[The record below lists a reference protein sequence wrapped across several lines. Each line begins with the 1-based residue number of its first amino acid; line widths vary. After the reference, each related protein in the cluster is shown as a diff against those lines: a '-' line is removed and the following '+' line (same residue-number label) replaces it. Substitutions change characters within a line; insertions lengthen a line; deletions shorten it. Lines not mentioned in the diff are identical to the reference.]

1 MEFWLNSVHI
11 LTEDVRNK
19 IAAGEVIER
28 PVSVIKE
35 LVENS
40 IDAHSTQITVA
51 IENGGKDL
59 IQVIDN
65 GIGMSE
71 DDALLAFER
80 HSTSKIRNAD
90 DIIHINTLG
99 FRGEALPSIA
109 SVSRLT
115 LVTREDNSEV
125 ATQIDFA
132 DGKLLQMTKAS
143 ANKGTAITIKGL
155 FRNIPARRK
164 FLRSETAELKH
175 ILKYFHY
182 QSLLY
187 PEITFKLIVNGK
199 EKLHYKKAAD
209 INARLAD
216 VFGSKFF
223 ELDIIPV
230 NQESN
235 ELSMSGYIFGLEE
248 AKSTL
253 LDEKYTFI
261 NGRFIS
267 DKTIYHSIR
276 AAYAPFIAKTRIW
289 MQGSTPPYIIFI
301 NLPAELI
308 DFNVHPAKLEVRF
321 RDQQLIH
328 SFVKNTITNALTTYE
343 ETLFQSAK
351 TKFHHASEVSK
362 ATYVE
367 KEIYKSR
374 IDIPRFSSYKK
385 ELGNLYQTD
394 LFKSNEALP
403 KKDIPILN
411 QGLADAQKQMEL
423 FPEMP
428 NDNISMPIL
437 HKNEE
442 DYVNPWQLHNSYVF
456 VQVEDGLVILD
467 QHAAH
472 ERIIYE
478 KMVHRT
484 KGAPAVRQKLVFPI
498 VIDIPPYIRPIIQE
512 QLEQN
517 LVLMEKIGFKLKKFS
532 GSSIVVEEIPAE
544 LDDWQGGEV
553 FVEILKQLQ
562 DELEE
567 NKDFRDSLAKS
578 IACKAAIKAGKYLSK
593 KEMLNLIN
601 DLFACQTPY
610 FCPHGRPLMIKM
622 SLNEFEKRFKRIL

>member
-1 MEFWLNSVHI
+1 LNRIHI

-40 IDAHSTQITVA
+40 IDAEATQITVA

-59 IQVIDN
+59 IQVADN
-65 GIGMSE
+65 GLGMSE

-115 LVTREDNSEV
+115 LMTREESSEV
-125 ATQIDFA
+125 ATQIDFS
-132 DGKLLQMTKAS
+132 DGKLMGVSKTS
-143 ANKGTAITIKGL
+143 ANPGTSISVKGL
-155 FRNIPARRK
+155 FKSIPARRK
-164 FLRSETAELKH
+164 FLRSESAEMKH

-187 PEITFKLIVNGK
+187 PEVTFRLMVNGK
-199 EKLHYKKAAD
+199 EKLHYKQAKD
-209 INARLAD
+209 IQERLVD

-223 ELDIIPV
+223 EMDIIPV
-230 NQESN
+230 SQKVN
-235 ELSMSGYIFGLEE
+235 ELSLSGYIFGLEE
-248 AKSTL
+248 SKPGL
-253 LDEKYTFI
+253 VDEKYIFI
-261 NGRFIS
+261 NGRYIS

-276 AAYAPFIAKTRIW
+276 TAYAPFIAKTRVW
-289 MQGSTPPYIIFI
+289 AQGNTPPYILFI

-321 RDQQLIH
+321 RDQQLVH
-328 SFVKNTITNALTTYE
+328 SFVKNSITNALTTYE
-343 ETLFQSAK
+343 EQKFQSAK
-351 TKFHHASEVSK
+351 QKFHHASDLGK

-374 IDIPRFSSYKK
+374 INIPRFSNYKK

-394 LFKSNEALP
+394 VFKTNEAVIPTSIPFVNPDKTAEQSQEDIFPELP
-403 KKDIPILN
+403 NDKISLPILV
-411 QGLADAQKQMEL
+411 K
-423 FPEMP
+423 
-428 NDNISMPIL
+428 S
-437 HKNEE
+437 EE
-442 DYVNPWQLHNSYVF
+442 DYVNPWQLHNSYIF
-456 VQVEDGLVILD
+456 VQDEDGLVIID

-478 KMVHRT
+478 KLVHRT
-484 KGAPAVRQKLVFPI
+484 KGAPATRQKLVFPI
-498 VIDIPPYIRPIIQE
+498 VVDIPPYIKPLIHE

-517 LVLMEKIGFKLKKFS
+517 ITLLEKIGFKLKKFS
-532 GSSIVVEEIPAE
+532 GTSIVVEEIPAE
-544 LDDWQGGEV
+544 LDDWQGGKIFIEV
-553 FVEILKQLQ
+553 LNQLQ
-562 DELEE
+562 DELEV

-578 IACKAAIKAGKYLSK
+578 IACKAAIKAGQKLSK

-610 FCPHGRPLMIKM
+610 FCPHGRPLIIKM
-622 SLNEFEKRFKRIL
+622 TLQEFEKRFKRII

>member
-1 MEFWLNSVHI
+1 MNRIHI

-40 IDAHSTQITVA
+40 IDAEATQITVA

-59 IQVIDN
+59 IQVADN
-65 GIGMSE
+65 GLGMSE

-115 LVTREDNSEV
+115 LMTREESSEV
-125 ATQIDFA
+125 ATQIDFS
-132 DGKLLQMTKAS
+132 DGKLLGVSKTS
-143 ANKGTAITIKGL
+143 ANPGTSISVKGL
-155 FRNIPARRK
+155 FKSIPARRK
-164 FLRSETAELKH
+164 FLRSEAAEMKH

-187 PEITFKLIVNGK
+187 PEVTFRLMVNGK
-199 EKLHYKKAAD
+199 EKLHYKQAKD
-209 INARLAD
+209 IQERLAD

-223 ELDIIPV
+223 EMDIIPV
-230 NQESN
+230 SQKVN
-235 ELSMSGYIFGLEE
+235 ELSLSGYIFGLEE
-248 AKSTL
+248 SKPGL
-253 LDEKYTFI
+253 VDEKYIFI
-261 NGRFIS
+261 NGRYIS

-276 AAYAPFIAKTRIW
+276 TAYAPFIAKTRVW
-289 MQGSTPPYIIFI
+289 AQGNTPPYILFI

-321 RDQQLIH
+321 RDQQLVH

-343 ETLFQSAK
+343 EQKFQSAK
-351 TKFHHASEVSK
+351 QKFHHASDLGK

-374 IDIPRFSSYKK
+374 VDIPRFSNYKK

-394 LFKSNEALP
+394 VFKTSEAEKP
-403 KKDIPILN
+403 TSIPFVNPDKTAEQSQEDI
-411 QGLADAQKQMEL
+411 
-423 FPEMP
+423 FPELP
-428 NDNISMPIL
+428 NDKISMPIL
-437 HKNEE
+437 VKNEE
-442 DYVNPWQLHNSYVF
+442 DYVNPWQLHNSYIF
-456 VQVEDGLVILD
+456 VQDEDGLVIID

-478 KMVHRT
+478 KIVHRT
-484 KGAPAVRQKLVFPI
+484 KGAPAIRQKLVFPI
-498 VIDIPPYIRPIIQE
+498 VVDIPPYIKPLIHD
-512 QLEQN
+512 QLEEN
-517 LVLMEKIGFKLKKFS
+517 ITLVEKIGFKLKKFS
-532 GSSIVVEEIPAE
+532 GTSIVVEEIPAE
-544 LDDWQGGEV
+544 LDDWQGGKI
-553 FVEILKQLQ
+553 FIEILNQLQ
-562 DELEE
+562 DELEV

-578 IACKAAIKAGKYLSK
+578 IACKAAIKAGQKLSK

-610 FCPHGRPLMIKM
+610 FCPHGRPLIIKM
-622 SLNEFEKRFKRIL
+622 TLQEFEKRFKRII

>member
-1 MEFWLNSVHI
+1 MNRVHI

-40 IDAHSTQITVA
+40 IDAKASQITVY
-51 IENGGKDL
+51 IENGGKDF
-59 IQVIDN
+59 IQVLDD

-90 DIIHINTLG
+90 DIIHISTLG

-115 LVTREDNSEV
+115 LVSREADSDV

-132 DGKLLQMTKAS
+132 DGKMLQMSKAS
-143 ANKGTAITIKGL
+143 ANKGTSITIKGL
-155 FRNIPARRK
+155 FRSLPARRK

-175 ILKYFHY
+175 ILKYYHY

-199 EKLHYKKAAD
+199 EKLHYKKADD
-209 INARLAD
+209 INTRLAD

-230 NQESN
+230 NNINQ
-235 ELSMSGYIFGLEE
+235 ELSISGYIFGLEE
-248 AKSTL
+248 SKPTF
-253 LDEKYTFI
+253 LDDKYIFI
-261 NGRFIS
+261 NGRYIN

-276 AAYAPFIAKTRIW
+276 TAYAPFIAKTRIW
-289 MQGSTPPYIIFI
+289 MQGSTPPYILFI
-301 NLPAELI
+301 NIPAELI

-328 SFVKNTITNALTTYE
+328 SFVKNTITNALTSYE

-351 TKFHHASEVSK
+351 QKFHHASEVNK
-362 ATYVE
+362 ASYVE

-374 IDIPRFSSYKK
+374 IDIPRFSTYKK

-394 LFKSNEALP
+394 LFKENTP
-403 KKDIPILN
+403 KKSSVIPIIN
-411 QGLADAQKQMEL
+411 DGKAKEQSQTEL
-423 FPEMP
+423 FPEVP
-428 NDNISMPIL
+428 NDSFTMPLL

-442 DYVNPWQLHNSYVF
+442 DYVNPWQLHNSYIF
-456 VQVEDGLVILD
+456 VQVEDGLVIID

-484 KGAPAVRQKLVFPI
+484 KGAPATRQKLVFPI
-498 VIDIPPYIRPIIQE
+498 VIDIPPFIRPIIQD

-517 LVLMEKIGFKLKKFS
+517 LTLLEKTGFKLKKFS
-532 GSSIVVEEIPAE
+532 GSSVVIEEIPAE
-544 LDDWQGGEV
+544 LDDWKSGEI
-553 FVEILKQLQ
+553 FVDILKQLQ

-578 IACKAAIKAGKYLSK
+578 IACKAAIKAGKHLSK

-622 SLNEFEKRFKRIL
+622 PLSEFEKRFKRIL